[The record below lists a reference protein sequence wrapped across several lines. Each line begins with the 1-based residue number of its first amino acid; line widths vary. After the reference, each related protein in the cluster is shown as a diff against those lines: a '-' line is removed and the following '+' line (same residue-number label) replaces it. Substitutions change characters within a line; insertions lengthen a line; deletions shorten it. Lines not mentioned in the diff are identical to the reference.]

1 MKITSALQQSRLV
14 GRFAL
19 GLPRYLRAPV
29 DARMAR
35 EHLRQCLAQ
44 RSERFLAILAR
55 GVFRASDSP
64 YRRLFEHAGITER
77 DVQALVAER
86 GLEATLETLYDE
98 GVHVRLDEFKG
109 RTPIRRGSLTLQVEA
124 HDFDNPLVEHHLSM
138 SSGGSRSSGTRI
150 RLDLAHYRQDALY
163 DSLFN
168 EAFDLEARPY
178 AIWRPLPPWGAGLK
192 GALSHAKLGLKVERW
207 FSQRPVGFG
216 PAFWPHGLYTGYI
229 VAASRLMGGAV
240 PTPEHVPLEQAA
252 TVARWAAGHVGQGR
266 PPLINTN
273 AASCVRVCMA
283 AADAGVDISGTL
295 FRVGGEPLTSGKA
308 AAVNRVGAR
317 VVCHYTM
324 SETGRIGIACPNGA
338 AVDDVHLLL
347 DKLALI
353 RRPPRRAGG
362 DGILANVYTTLS
374 PAIPK
379 LMLNTESDDY
389 GVLERRD
396 CGCPLHQ
403 AGLDLH
409 MHTIRSWEKLTSE
422 GVTLNGADLIR
433 VVEDILPG
441 RFGGS
446 PTDWQLVE
454 EEEGGLPKIRIVAS
468 PRIGPLD
475 EGEVIRV
482 TVAAV
487 DAPSRG
493 RLGMGERWKAAGTMS
508 LQRREPYATGASK
521 ILSLHVLK
529 PPAGSG

>member
-29 DARMAR
+29 DSRMAR
-35 EHLRQCLAQ
+35 EHLHQCLAQ

-77 DVQALVAER
+77 DVQALVADR

-98 GVHVRLDEFKG
+98 GVHVHLDEFKG
-109 RTPIRRGSLTLQVEA
+109 RTPIRRGSLTLHVQA
-124 HDFDNPLVEHHLSM
+124 QDFDNPLVKHHLSV
-138 SSGGSRSSGTRI
+138 SSGGSRGSGTRI
-150 RLDLAHYRQDALY
+150 RLDLEHYRQDALY

-168 EAFDLEARPY
+168 EAFDLAGRPY
-178 AIWRPLPPWGAGLK
+178 ALWRPVPPWGAGRK

-216 PAFWPHGLYTGYI
+216 PATWPHGFFTGYI
-229 VAASRLMGGAV
+229 VAVSRLMGGAV
-240 PTPEHVPLEQAA
+240 PMPEHVPLEQAA
-252 TVARWAAGHVGQGR
+252 TVARWAAGHVGQGM

-283 AADAGVDISGTL
+283 AADAGLDISGTL

-324 SETGRIGIACPNGA
+324 SETGRIGVACPNGT

-362 DGILANVYTTLS
+362 GGILANVYTTLS

-396 CGCPLHQ
+396 CGCPLHE

-422 GVTLNGADLIR
+422 GLTVGAADLIGLIEE
-433 VVEDILPG
+433 VLPG
-441 RFGGS
+441 RFGGGA
-446 PTDWQLVE
+446 TDWQLVE
-454 EEEGGLPKIRIVAS
+454 EEEGGLPRIRIVAS

-475 EGEVIRV
+475 EAEVIG
-482 TVAAV
+482 VALGAI
-487 DAPSRG
+487 DAPSHGAVG
-493 RLGMGERWKAAGTMS
+493 RGERWRSAGTMS

-529 PPAGSG
+529 APAGVE